1 MNKKILLSL
10 PLFLTACGG
19 GRGVPTLSIRQRF
32 NTSKIRIGLFAI
44 PTVLLAACGGGEDS
58 SVPLALNL
66 NAAYE
71 AYTKSGTD
79 LRGTVSGYCQ
89 GIREW
94 TLTSARSG
102 TTLDGKPAL
111 IQKEYESDFMVP
123 NSNQFCKTFYGSSN
137 GGNKSPIYYDPKT
150 YVPISSGSNPPTT
163 VYQNQIP
170 FPTSVNAGSSGVW
183 FDTITY
189 SGTVPLATSI
199 QTWQVTADTPT
210 TLMLITNNKAYTYV
224 GNQLLFNQSNY
235 YRINANNTLTNLR
248 KNIKPTGLVTR
259 DGDQNID
266 EVYQQP

>member
-1 MNKKILLSL
+1 MILNGATSQQLKKTKLKLGLALLS
-10 PLFLTACGG
+10 
-19 GRGVPTLSIRQRF
+19 
-32 NTSKIRIGLFAI
+32 
-44 PTVLLAACGGGEDS
+44 TVMLAACGGGDS
-58 SVPLALNL
+58 SSTSSSSSSLTLNL

-71 AYTKSGTD
+71 KYTIGGSSITGTI
-79 LRGTVSGYCQ
+79 SGYCQ
-89 GIREW
+89 GTKVW
-94 TLTSARSG
+94 TLSPTYSG

>member
-1 MNKKILLSL
+1 MNKMYIMNITSLLGSSLKKLLVSSVNKKILLV
-10 PLFLTACGG
+10 FL
-19 GRGVPTLSIRQRF
+19 L
-32 NTSKIRIGLFAI
+32 
-44 PTVLLAACGGGEDS
+44 PTVLLAGCGDGDS
-58 SVPLALNL
+58 ASSFSPSLNL

-79 LRGTVSGYCQ
+79 LKGTVSGYCQ
-89 GIREW
+89 GTRLW
-94 TLTSARSG
+94 TLTAARPG

-111 IQKEYESDFMVP
+111 VQNELESDFMVAD
-123 NSNQFCKTFYGSSN
+123 SNQFCKTFYGNSN

-150 YVPISSGSNPPTT
+150 YVPINSGSNPPTT
-163 VYQNQIP
+163 VYQNQVP
-170 FPTSVNAGSSGVW
+170 FPTSVTAGSSGVW
-183 FDTITY
+183 FDTLTY
-189 SGTVPLATSI
+189 QNSVPVATSI
-199 QTWQVTADTPT
+199 QTWSVTADTPT

-235 YRINANNTLTNLR
+235 YRINANNTLTNIR

>member
-1 MNKKILLSL
+1 MTKKILLIL
-10 PLFLTACGG
+10 PLFVTACGG
-19 GRGVPTLSIRQRF
+19 DDS
-32 NTSKIRIGLFAI
+32 FA
-44 PTVLLAACGGGEDS
+44 
-58 SVPLALNL
+58 PLTLNL

-71 AYTKSGTD
+71 AYTKSGTN
-79 LRGTVSGYCQ
+79 LKGVVSGYCQ

-94 TLTSARSG
+94 TLTPARSG
-102 TTLDGKPAL
+102 TTLDDKPAL
-111 IQKEYESDFMVP
+111 VQNEYESDFMVA
-123 NSNQFCKTFYGSSN
+123 NSNEFCKTFYGSSN

-170 FPTSVNAGSSGVW
+170 FPTSVSDGSSGIW

-189 SGTVPLATSI
+189 RGSVPLATSI
-199 QTWQVTADTPT
+199 QTWSVTADTPT

-224 GNQLLFNQSNY
+224 GNQLLFNQSNF

-266 EVYQQP
+266 EVYQEP